1 MVHSQTPQ
9 PLSVKPSE
17 NLTWKMRWISWISL
31 GLNFQYPWLFWW
43 CDFPTEIKFRWTWEH
58 WTSSSPPTMTGRSIN
73 ALSNTWPNFFH
84 LKFQVKMV
92 EFASAWDVWIPSEEL
107 RQGPNTSKSAKDMS
121 QSLSSSLM
129 MKTWNKKN
137 MNHKMPV
144 LFVCY
149 ADFEFSTEGIETWE
163 KKTRKEFYKWIWETR
178 AFRTSPLLCKRESEK
193 EVWYEANRETQKDWR
208 LRSCKIIRHSSW
220 ERCKKYLPYPSG
232 LSRQVKIPRIS
243 RTPKRVTCEKEFF
256 DEDDENPI
264 IRDHCHFSG
273 RFRGAAIWNSR
284 SQRRFL
290 LSFTTSPKNQIER
303 ES

>member
-1 MVHSQTPQ
+1 
-9 PLSVKPSE
+9 
-17 NLTWKMRWISWISL
+17 
-31 GLNFQYPWLFWW
+31 
-43 CDFPTEIKFRWTWEH
+43 
-58 WTSSSPPTMTGRSIN
+58 
-73 ALSNTWPNFFH
+73 
-84 LKFQVKMV
+84 
-92 EFASAWDVWIPSEEL
+92 
-107 RQGPNTSKSAKDMS
+107 
-121 QSLSSSLM
+121 
-129 MKTWNKKN
+129 
-137 MNHKMPV
+137 MPI

-149 ADFEFSTEGIETWE
+149 ADFEFSREGIETWE
-163 KKTRKEFYKWIWETR
+163 NKPEKSFTNEYEKHGPSGYRLFFASER
-178 AFRTSPLLCKRESEK
+178 AKK

-243 RTPKRVTCEKEFF
+243 RTPKHVTCEKEFL

-273 RFRGAAIWNSR
+273 RFKGAAIWNSR

>member
-1 MVHSQTPQ
+1 MTKLLSSQISGQ
-9 PLSVKPSE
+9 NGRVRFCMRCLNSFGSVEARSEHIEICQGHEPVTVLKPDDE
-17 NLTWKMRWISWISL
+17 NLRL
-31 GLNFQYPWLFWW
+31 
-43 CDFPTEIKFRWTWEH
+43 
-58 WTSSSPPTMTGRSIN
+58 
-73 ALSNTWPNFFH
+73 
-84 LKFQVKMV
+84 
-92 EFASAWDVWIPSEEL
+92 
-107 RQGPNTSKSAKDMS
+107 
-121 QSLSSSLM
+121 
-129 MKTWNKKN
+129 KN

-163 KKTRKEFYKWIWETR
+163 KKNRKEFYKWIWETR

-208 LRSCKIIRHSSW
+208 LRSCKIICYSSW

-232 LSRQVKIPRIS
+232 LSRQVKIPRVS
-243 RTPKRVTCEKEFF
+243 RTPKHVTCEKEFF

>member
-1 MVHSQTPQ
+1 
-9 PLSVKPSE
+9 
-17 NLTWKMRWISWISL
+17 MRTL
-31 GLNFQYPWLFWW
+31 
-43 CDFPTEIKFRWTWEH
+43 

-92 EFASAWDVWIPSEEL
+92 EFASAWDVWIPSEAL
-107 RQGPNTSKSAKDMS
+107 KQGPNTSKSAKDMS
-121 QSLSSSLM
+121 QSRSSSLM
-129 MKTWNKKN
+129 MKTWNKKTWTTRCQFYLSVMLISNFPERGLKLEKTNQKRVLQMN
-137 MNHKMPV
+137 MRNTG
-144 LFVCY
+144 LQDI
-149 ADFEFSTEGIETWE
+149 ASSLQARE
-163 KKTRKEFYKWIWETR
+163 RKRSLIWSQSWDTKG
-178 AFRTSPLLCKRESEK
+178 LKIK
-193 EVWYEANRETQKDWR
+193 
-208 LRSCKIIRHSSW
+208 SCKIIRHSSW

-243 RTPKRVTCEKEFF
+243 RTPKHVTCEKEFL

-273 RFRGAAIWNSR
+273 RFKGAAIWNSR

>member
-1 MVHSQTPQ
+1 
-9 PLSVKPSE
+9 
-17 NLTWKMRWISWISL
+17 
-31 GLNFQYPWLFWW
+31 
-43 CDFPTEIKFRWTWEH
+43 
-58 WTSSSPPTMTGRSIN
+58 
-73 ALSNTWPNFFH
+73 
-84 LKFQVKMV
+84 
-92 EFASAWDVWIPSEEL
+92 
-107 RQGPNTSKSAKDMS
+107 
-121 QSLSSSLM
+121 
-129 MKTWNKKN
+129 
-137 MNHKMPV
+137 MPV

-149 ADFEFSTEGIETWE
+149 ADFEFSTEEIETWE
-163 KKTRKEFYKWIWETR
+163 KKTRKEIYKWIWETR

-208 LRSCKIIRHSSW
+208 LRSCKIICHSSW

-243 RTPKRVTCEKEFF
+243 RTPKHVTCEKEFF

-273 RFRGAAIWNSR
+273 RFRGAAVWNSR